1 MPGKKGA
8 GISSRKGRK
17 GRQGRS
23 DHLLPRRF
31 RLQNRF
37 RGVETSP
44 PPAPGPP
51 PRLLDQVRDTLRFLH
66 YSLRTEETYLQW
78 IRRFILFHN
87 KRHPKEMGAPEI
99 REFLTRLAADQSVAA
114 ATQNQAL
121 NAIVFLYKKV
131 LKVEPGDFGEFQRSK
146 VKRKL
151 PVVLTREEVVRLIGA
166 LEWPHSLIA
175 TLLYGAGLRVMEGVR
190 LRVKDI
196 DFSRKLLIVRDGK
209 GAKDRVAMLPNF
221 AAPWLER
228 HLKEVRALYQQDR
241 KNGVGGV
248 WLPYALGRKYPNAGR
263 EWAWQWVFPAA
274 DVSTDPRG
282 GAIRR
287 HHLHETLV
295 QRAVKIAVAK
305 AGIPKPATPH
315 SLRHSFA
322 THLLESGSD
331 IRTVQ
336 ELLGHEDVSTTMIYT
351 HVLNRPGF
359 EPARKPL
366 QYCII
371 ADMGQ

>member
-1 MPGKKGA
+1 M
-8 GISSRKGRK
+8 
-17 GRQGRS
+17 
-23 DHLLPRRF
+23 
-31 RLQNRF
+31 
-37 RGVETSP
+37 
-44 PPAPGPP
+44 
-51 PRLLDQVRDTLRFLH
+51 DQVRDTLRFLH

-99 REFLTRLAADQSVAA
+99 REFLTHLAADANVAS
-114 ATQNQAL
+114 ATHSSPRESPSIILLPQAQGQNQAL

-131 LKVEPGDFGEFQRSK
+131 LKAEPGDFGEFQRSK

-151 PVVLTREEVVRLIGA
+151 PVVLTREEVARLIGA

-221 AAPWLER
+221 AAPWLEK
-228 HLKEVRALYQQDR
+228 HLKEVRGIYQQDR
-241 KNGVGGV
+241 QNGLGGV
-248 WLPYALGRKYPNAGR
+248 WLPNALGRKYPNAGC

-305 AGIPKPATPH
+305 AGIAKPATPH

-351 HVLNRPGF
+351 HVLNRPGICARS
-359 EPARKPL
+359 PADALGLPDLAKGP
-366 QYCII
+366 
-371 ADMGQ
+371 ADTPEGRGLRRPICQGDGDG